1 MKQVHMIL
9 QGKGGVGKSFIA
21 SLIAQHYQDA
31 DIDPICIDTDPVNQ
45 TFAGYKAFKASQL
58 DLMDGDDLNPRAFD
72 ELIEMIMAA
81 DDEAVFVIDNG
92 AATFVPLCAWMIEN
106 EATNFLKEAEINL
119 VLHSV
124 LTGGQALSDTMVG
137 LGNLLKHFPET
148 PIVVWQN
155 EYFGKPQKNG
165 KTFEQSA
172 LYQNH
177 QDHIHAI
184 IQIKKRNE
192 KTFGFDL
199 DKMLNDKM
207 TFAEARDDPSFN
219 LMARQRLVMMWR
231 DLNDQIKTA
240 NL

>member
-1 MKQVHMIL
+1 MKLVHMVL
-9 QGKGGVGKSFIA
+9 QGKGGVGKSLIA

-45 TFAGYKAFKASQL
+45 TFAGYKSFKAQQL

-81 DDEAVFVIDNG
+81 DDDAVFVVDNG

-106 EATNFLKEAEINL
+106 EAVKFLKDADVKL

-124 LTGGQALSDTMVG
+124 LTGGQAMSDTMVG
-137 LGNLLKHFPET
+137 LGNLLKHFPDT
-148 PIVVWQN
+148 PIVVWEN
-155 EYFGKPQKNG
+155 EFHGKLTKNG

-172 LYQNH
+172 LYQNN
-177 QDHIHAI
+177 QDSIYAI

-192 KTFGFDL
+192 NTFGYDL
-199 DKMLNDKM
+199 AKMLNDKM
-207 TFAEARDDPSFN
+207 TFAEARNDPAFN
-219 LMARQRLVMMWR
+219 LMARQRLIMIWR
-231 DLNDQIKTA
+231 DLNEQITNA